1 MHETLP
7 SQRGHVT
14 VTLKGAIRARHLKQV
29 NLSRIGLAT
38 SPNVTSLHLYSSCR
52 APRRADAGVSRE
64 VTPSFP
70 GHNLRMPSI
79 PPLLS
84 GDCSY

>member
-14 VTLKGAIRARHLKQV
+14 VTLKGAIRARPLKQV
-29 NLSRIGLAT
+29 NPSRIGLAT
-38 SPNVTSLHLYSSCR
+38 SPNVISLHLQLSCR
-52 APRRADAGVSRE
+52 APGRADAGISRE

-70 GHNLRMPSI
+70 AHGLRMPSI
-79 PPLLS
+79 LPLFPGES
-84 GDCSY
+84 SC

>member
-14 VTLKGAIRARHLKQV
+14 VTLKGAIRARPLNQV
-29 NLSRIGLAT
+29 NPSRIGLAT
-38 SPNVTSLHLYSSCR
+38 SPNVTF
-52 APRRADAGVSRE
+52 PRNRWSAAASGHADAGVSRE

-70 GHNLRMPSI
+70 AHGLRMPSI
-79 PPLLS
+79 LPLFPGES
-84 GDCSY
+84 SC